1 VKPLHFLLIPLC
13 LASAAN
19 AADPPGS
26 VPQLLQTY
34 CVQCHGADKQKG
46 DIRLDDPAKLNRK
59 HWELIYD
66 QLASGEMP
74 PDDKKQPTEAERG
87 TLSAA
92 FLAAISNAG
101 GAAPGVTFRR
111 LNKREYG
118 QTVRDL
124 LGLQSGTFDP
134 AEYIYDDEITD
145 GFDTRATSLVI
156 SNELLI
162 EYMQAAQKALRQALF
177 SAGST
182 PPTKQTIDVNFQKIE
197 GVASRYSDR
206 DEKSAVIR
214 VGGSKSKFYDGTGQ
228 RTMQAAGRYRIT
240 LTACGVDRDRYPSR
254 FAPESGPLILGF
266 GILQD
271 GLEAL
276 SASGKRLETF
286 ELKDNEDQTF
296 TFDTWIEK
304 GHFPYINFEN
314 GHKKPIVQVRALI
327 RHKKLPAT
335 ASNEQ
340 FHGPGIKLSQF
351 KIEGPFYDEWPP
363 ASFRAVYGSDTVPNL
378 ADPAARTAVVQ
389 RFARRAFR
397 RPVQPAEIQPYL
409 TFLEAKHAVGNEWH
423 EALIDTLAAMMTS
436 VDFLYI
442 MEGAG
447 PQGKPTNAKKLNPHE
462 LAARLSYFLG
472 SSLPDAELSALADSG
487 RLLEPAV
494 LAAQTERLMRHPGI
508 QRFCDSFADQWL
520 SLDTLGTMPPDIK
533 DRQFKAYHKDKLEPA
548 MRQETR
554 LFFRNALVENRPV
567 REFIDSDYSFVNAS
581 LAKLY
586 DVPFKGGR
594 DEFVRIVF
602 PPEAKRGGLLGQAS
616 ILTLTSNGVET
627 SPVVRGHWV
636 LSELLGTPPP
646 PAPKEV
652 PALVPD
658 LNGATSVRQLL
669 DKHRTDATC
678 AECHRQM
685 DPLGFALESYDP
697 IGRLRSNYSKT
708 MRVETDGNYKG
719 RPFANV
725 AELQKIMQADLRP
738 FARNLVI
745 RIAEYAK
752 GRQLTAA
759 DLTTVDALLNQSAA
773 TGYPLKQLV
782 IRIAT
787 SELLTTR

>member
-1 VKPLHFLLIPLC
+1 VKPLHFLLTSLS
-13 LASAAN
+13 LVSAAN
-19 AADPPGS
+19 AADSPGI

-34 CVQCHGADKQKG
+34 CVQCHGPDKQKG
-46 DIRLDDPAKLNRK
+46 DIRLDDPAKLGPE
-59 HWELIYD
+59 HWESIYE
-66 QLASGEMP
+66 QLTSGEMP
-74 PDDKKQPTEAERG
+74 PDDKKQPTEAERS

-92 FLAAISNAG
+92 FLAAISKAG
-101 GAAPGVTFRR
+101 GDPPGVAFRR

-177 SAGST
+177 SAGSN
-182 PPTKQTIDVNFQKIE
+182 PPPKQTIDVNFKKID
-197 GVASRYSDR
+197 GVANRYSDR
-206 DEKSAVIR
+206 DDKSAVIR
-214 VGGSKSKFYDGTGQ
+214 VGGKSKFYDGTGQ

-240 LTACGVDRDRYPSR
+240 LTACGVDRDGHPDR
-254 FAPESGPLILGF
+254 FAPESGPLVLGF

-271 GLEAL
+271 GVEAL
-276 SASGKRLETF
+276 SAKGSLLKTF
-286 ELKDNEDQTF
+286 ELKNNEDQTF
-296 TFDTWIEK
+296 AFDTWIDK
-304 GHFPYINFEN
+304 GHFPYLNFEN
-314 GHKKPIVQVRALI
+314 GHPKPIVQVRALI
-327 RHKKLPAT
+327 RRGKLPA
-335 ASNEQ
+335 AAAKEP
-340 FHGPGIKLSQF
+340 FHGPGIKVSQF
-351 KIEGPFYDEWPP
+351 KIEGPFYDQWPP
-363 ASFRAVYGSDTVPNL
+363 ASFLAIYGSDTIPKL
-378 ADPAARTAVVQ
+378 DEPAARSSVVLH
-389 RFARRAFR
+389 FARRAFR
-397 RPVQPAEIQPYL
+397 RPVQFSEIEPYL
-409 TFLEAKHAVGNEWH
+409 TFFEAKHAAGSEWH

-436 VDFLYI
+436 LDFLYI
-442 MEGAG
+442 IEGDTS
-447 PQGKPTNAKKLNPHE
+447 QGKPTNVKTLNPHE
-462 LAARLSYFLG
+462 LAVRLSYFLG

-487 RLLEPAV
+487 GLLEPAV
-494 LAAQTERLMRHPGI
+494 LAAQTERMLRQTGV

-520 SLDTLGTMPPDIK
+520 SLDTLGSMPPDIK
-533 DRQFKAYHKDKLEPA
+533 DRQFKAYFKDNLEVA

-554 LFFRNALVENRPV
+554 LFFRNALVQNRPV
-567 REFIDSDYSFVNAS
+567 REFIDSDYSFVNEG
-581 LAKLY
+581 LAELY
-586 DVPFKGGR
+586 GIPFKGRR
-594 DEFVRIVF
+594 DEFVRVVF
-602 PPEAKRGGLLGQAS
+602 PPEVKRGGLLGHGS
-616 ILTLTSNGVET
+616 ILALTSNGVET

-658 LNGATSVRQLL
+658 LNGATTVRQLL
-669 DKHRTDATC
+669 DKHRTDASC

-697 IGRLRSNYSKT
+697 IGRLRSSYSKT

-719 RPFANV
+719 RPFSDV
-725 AELQKIMQADLRP
+725 AELKKIMQADLRP

-759 DLTTVDALLNQSAA
+759 DLTIVDALLNQSAA
-773 TGYPLKQLV
+773 TDYRLRDLV
-782 IRIAT
+782 TRIAT